1 MHLPVLVAVTISA
14 VSAGMYGNRDR
25 FGCKVCSFGTKTCQS
40 ICSQCKVGWE
50 DEAFACRKCELG
62 EKYQQYNCRRCRRN
76 ENVAIEDT
84 RDIQKELL
92 YKDIQYEYYKVTV
105 DKGTRMT
112 EGKVPETC
120 EKAHMKAV
128 CPGSR
133 QCKHTNEA
141 KCVVTPLNMNW
152 KGWTELGGRFSFYC
166 YNL

>member
-1 MHLPVLVAVTISA
+1 
-14 VSAGMYGNRDR
+14 MYGNRDR

-76 ENVAIEDT
+76 ENVAIEDN
-84 RDIQKELL
+84 RGIQKELL

-120 EKAHMKAV
+120 
-128 CPGSR
+128 
-133 QCKHTNEA
+133 
-141 KCVVTPLNMNW
+141 
-152 KGWTELGGRFSFYC
+152 
-166 YNL
+166 